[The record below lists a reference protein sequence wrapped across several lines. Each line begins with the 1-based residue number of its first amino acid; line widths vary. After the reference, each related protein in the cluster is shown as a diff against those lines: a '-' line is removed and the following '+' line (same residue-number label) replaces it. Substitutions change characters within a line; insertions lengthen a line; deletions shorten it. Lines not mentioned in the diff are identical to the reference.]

1 MINKIKL
8 LSLVFFLV
16 GINLNSYSA
25 DDVFIVYKVENQL
38 ISNIDIENEA
48 KYLTALNSEL
58 KNIGNKKILELAK
71 SSILKETIKKIELEK
86 YYVLNQKN
94 PYLNEVIK
102 NLYLKLELNNEIE
115 FAEYLKNYGLN
126 IPKIKKKVEIE
137 STWNE
142 LIFRK
147 YKSLVKINKQ
157 QLLNKIKKEKKLK
170 KKSYLLS
177 EIVFTN
183 TKDKKIIES
192 IKNSIKEIG
201 FNNTANIYSVSDTSK
216 FGGKIGWID
225 EQSLNSDLYKIVTGT
240 KIGAHTDPIRVGNN
254 FLILRVE
261 DIKENL
267 IEINEESRLNKI
279 IEFET
284 DRQLS
289 QYSKIYYNKIKIN
302 TKLSEL

>member
-48 KYLTALNSEL
+48 NYLIALNSEL

-86 YYVLNQKN
+86 YYNLNQKN

-102 NLYLKLELNNEIE
+102 DFYLKLELNNEIE

-147 YKSLVKINKQ
+147 FKSLVKINKQ
-157 QLLNKIKKEKKLK
+157 ELLNKIRKEKKLK
-170 KKSYLLS
+170 RKSYLLS

-201 FNNTANIYSVSDTSK
+201 FNNTANVYSISDTSK
-216 FGGKIGWID
+216 FGGKIGWVD
-225 EQSLNSDLYKIVTGT
+225 EQNLNNDLYKIVAGT
-240 KIGAHTDPIRVGNN
+240 KIGTHTDPISISNN
-254 FLILRVE
+254 LLILRVE
-261 DIKENL
+261 DIKEDL
-267 IEINEESRLNKI
+267 IEINEESRLSKI

-302 TKLSEL
+302 TKISEL

>member
-48 KYLTALNSEL
+48 KYLIALNSEL

-86 YYVLNQKN
+86 YYILNQKN

-115 FAEYLKNYGLN
+115 FEEYLKNYGLN

-201 FNNTANIYSVSDTSK
+201 FNNTANVYSLSDTSK
-216 FGGKIGWID
+216 FGGKIGWVD
-225 EQSLNSDLYKIVTGT
+225 EQSLNNDLYKFVTGT
-240 KIGAHTDPIRVGNN
+240 TIGAHTDPIRVGNN